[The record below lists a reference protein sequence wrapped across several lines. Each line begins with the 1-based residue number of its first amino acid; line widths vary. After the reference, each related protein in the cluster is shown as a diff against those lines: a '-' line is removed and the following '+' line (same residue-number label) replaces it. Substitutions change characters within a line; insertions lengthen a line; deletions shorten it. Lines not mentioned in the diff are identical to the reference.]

1 MRSSSLVVDNIEA
14 TTMADDKGVEPLSP
28 RSAMFAHTDSTYIV
42 ATMGFGSPINVEI
55 FKKNLSAALLDNL
68 RFSSLLVGDVKK
80 SNELRWV
87 YTPNVNINDHII
99 VPSIN
104 PKYLNTNSLDANKYV
119 EDYLHS
125 LTKTPMDTSKP
136 LWDFHL
142 LDLKTT
148 DAESTGIFR
157 IHHALGDGTS
167 LISLVLSCG
176 RQLSNPDALPTI
188 PTMKKKEKNGDT
200 NYFVTTFFLAMW
212 WWLQVFLNTITGLVR
227 FLVTTLFLKDSD
239 FLIMASPEA
248 KNKPRKI
255 VYKTISLDDIKLV
268 KNAMNVT
275 INDVAL
281 GITEAGFSRHL
292 VRIFSNDTIEEE
304 KKANNFLQNIRM
316 TITMAVN
323 LRATKG
329 IQNLADMKNKN
340 KCNKAGWGNQIG
352 FVLLPLSIGLLFDP
366 LEYVRKAKAIGN
378 RMKSSFEA
386 QVSLKINAIATKLF
400 GIKIAGSM
408 WLNYTSHVS
417 VLFSNVPGPVEE
429 ITFCGHPLKFVAPS
443 LYALSTPVVIHFQS
457 YVNKMTIAISVR
469 DDVIIDPQQLCDD
482 IAQSLVLFKHA
493 IKN

>member
-1 MRSSSLVVDNIEA
+1 MV
-14 TTMADDKGVEPLSP
+14 DDKAVEPLSP

-42 ATMGFGSPINVEI
+42 ATMGFDSPINIDI
-55 FKKNLSAALLDNL
+55 FKRKLSLALLDNP
-68 RFSSLLVGDVKK
+68 RFSCLLVGDGKK
-80 SNELRWV
+80 SDELRWV
-87 YTPNVNINDHII
+87 YTPNANIDDHII

-104 PKYLNTNSLDANKYV
+104 PKYLNTNSLEANKYV

-125 LTKTPMDTSKP
+125 LTKTSMDTSKP

-148 DAESTGIFR
+148 DAESVGIFR
-157 IHHALGDGTS
+157 FHHALGDGTS

-188 PTMKKKEKNGDT
+188 PTIKKKEKNDVNT
-200 NYFVTTFFLAMW
+200 NYYGYWKMSWRSILAIW
-212 WWLQVFLNTITGLVR
+212 RLFQVFWNTITGFLR
-227 FLVTTLFLKDSD
+227 CLVTTLFLKDSD

-248 KNKPRKI
+248 KNKPRRI
-255 VYKTISLDDIKLV
+255 VYKTISLDDMKLV

-292 VRIFSNDTIEEE
+292 VRIFSNDTIKEE
-304 KKANNFLQNIRM
+304 KYKLNSFLQNIRM

-329 IQNLADMKNKN
+329 IQSLADMKNKRN
-340 KCNKAGWGNQIG
+340 KIGWGNQIG
-352 FVLLPLSIGLLFDP
+352 FVLLPLSIGLHVDL
-366 LEYVRKAKAIGN
+366 LEYVRKAKAICD
-378 RMKSSFEA
+378 RMKRSFEA
-386 QVSLKINAIATKLF
+386 QVNLKINAIATKLF

-443 LYALSTPVVIHFQS
+443 LYAISTPVVIHFQS
-457 YVNKMTIAISVR
+457 YVNKMTIVISVR
-469 DDVIIDPQQLCDD
+469 EDAIIDPHQLCDD